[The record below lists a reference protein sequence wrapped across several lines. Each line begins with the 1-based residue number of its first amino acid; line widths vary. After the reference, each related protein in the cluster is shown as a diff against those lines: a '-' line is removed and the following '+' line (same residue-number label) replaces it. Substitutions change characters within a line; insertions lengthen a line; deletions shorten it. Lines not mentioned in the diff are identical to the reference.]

1 MRTLNPIPVIKTINP
16 AEKAFIRYFISYVGG
31 KGVDLNLNLNDGS
44 FVATRK
50 IDSYI
55 NYG

>member
-1 MRTLNPIPVIKTINP
+1 MP
-16 AEKAFIRYFISYVGG
+16 AEKVFILNLISYVGG
-31 KGVDLNLNLNDGS
+31 KGVDLKLNLNEGS

-50 IDSYI
+50 IDSYM